1 MKRLNISFLESQIGR
16 LRVAVDDEE
25 RLVAICFESEDEE
38 QLMQSWSKKGFTIRQ
53 DPTSGEK
60 VRAQLTSYFNGNL
73 SRFELQLSPLGTTF
87 QCRVWDALTEIPYGE
102 TCSYRDVAERI
113 GAPKAVRAVGA
124 ANGRNPIPIVIPCHR
139 VIGSNGKLTGYA
151 GGLKIK
157 EKLLSLESKQAQ
169 LFAAN

>member
-1 MKRLNISFLESQIGR
+1 MKRLNISFVESQIGR

-38 QLMQSWSKKGFTIRQ
+38 QLIQSWSRKGFTIRE
-53 DPTSGEK
+53 DANSGVK
-60 VRAQLTSYFNGNL
+60 VRAQLKSYFEGSL
-73 SRFELQLSPLGTTF
+73 SRFELKLSPLGTAF